1 MTTESALFGD
11 TPGDTVLTAPPD
23 DYAMGGERRWLRL
36 DSGPERGRKL
46 YFSDQMIGDAGANAP
61 VILLVH
67 GNPESS
73 YTYRK
78 VVADLRANPPAG
90 GARVVV
96 PDHIGF
102 GLSDQARH
110 EMVDMH
116 HAANLIQL
124 VEALDLHDICLVVH
138 DWGGPIGIGAL
149 LLNAP
154 ERVTGLM
161 VLNTTVFPMP
171 SDHPTYTTYPI
182 KYLFPWTRS
191 GRIIPDALWGTHAAF
206 ALGVKTN
213 GPVGLARQY
222 AGFVLRHRSRTLPP
236 GESPD
241 LAVFRDQ
248 FASRANAR
256 SSKRMV
262 RQTGVWGHGYAYTD
276 PTRPAE
282 PQDNHAFYRSIQD
295 RLPALW
301 GPAGQDIPVAAVFG
315 GWDPCGKPSVRLQ
328 WVEALPQLA
337 GHLEVFEHAGHFIEE
352 SRPAPIAA
360 AVRGLCRRRRPGRGV
375 G

>member
-1 MTTESALFGD
+1 MNTESPAFSD
-11 TPGDTVLTAPPD
+11 RPGDTVLTAPPA
-23 DYAMGGERRWLRL
+23 DYAMGGQQRWFQLTRG
-36 DSGPERGRKL
+36 SERGSTL
-46 YFSDQMIGDAGANAP
+46 YFTDQTIGDAGSDAP
-61 VILLVH
+61 VILFVH

-73 YTYRK
+73 YTYRH
-78 VVADLRANPPAG
+78 VVADLRQNPPAG

-124 VEALDLHDICLVVH
+124 VEALDLRDICLVVH
-138 DWGGPIGIGAL
+138 DWGGPIGVGAL

-154 ERVTGLM
+154 ERVSSLM

-182 KYLFPWTRS
+182 KYVFPWTRS

-206 ALGVKTN
+206 AVGVKTN
-213 GPVGLARQY
+213 GPLGLVKQY
-222 AGFVLRHRSRTLPP
+222 AAFMARHRSRTLPP

-248 FASRANAR
+248 FGSRINAR

-262 RQTGVWGHGYAYTD
+262 RQTGVWGHGYSYTD

-282 PQDNHAFYRSIQD
+282 PQDNHAFYRDIQD
-295 RLPALW
+295 RLPRLW
-301 GPAGQDIPVAAVFG
+301 GAAGRNIPVAGVFG
-315 GWDPCGKPSVRLQ
+315 GWDPCGKPSVRQQ
-328 WVEALPQLA
+328 WTDALPQLA
-337 GHLEVFEHAGHFIEE
+337 DHLEVFDDAGHFIEE

-360 AVRGLCRRRRPGRGV
+360 AIRGLCRHRRRGRGV